1 MDSITNKFTNL
12 SQNAKIGVSF
22 LIIAIIVLII
32 YFSTTSEKIENSIN
46 IVDNILQSTNNQ
58 LDSVIDDSSNN
69 SSMSNEWENPLLQNI
84 NPNRNNIQ
92 GVSALQDL
100 MNEVN
105 QNNALQVNSQE
116 NTLFQ
121 KKARGLN
128 SAPVNQFRKISYKDS
143 NYRTDFNG
151 DGISASSQSQLDS
164 LYDNALVFHNDE
176 YQNNNNFTGNDLSE
190 SQYGKVET
198 QYGRAGIEGFTSG
211 PQSQEQKVQ
220 SMFDSNNYLPNASL
234 TNPNLEKGFQILE
247 SPTSVTN
254 PNLIPVL
261 KAMSVSSVL
270 GSKRNSSQD
279 LRGDPSSNPKTIISP
294 WNNSSILPD
303 IYSANRGCI

>member
-1 MDSITNKFTNL
+1 MDGITNKFNEL
-12 SQNAKIGVSF
+12 SQNQKIGVSL

-32 YFSTTSEKIENSIN
+32 YFSTTSEKFENSNN
-46 IVDNILQSTNNQ
+46 IVDNILQNTNNQ
-58 LDSVIDDSSNN
+58 LDSLIDDSSNN
-69 SSMSNEWENPLLQNI
+69 SSMSNEWGNPLLQNI
-84 NPNRNNIQ
+84 NPDRNNIQ
-92 GVSALQDL
+92 GVGALQDL
-100 MNEVN
+100 MREVN

-121 KKARGLN
+121 QNARGLN
-128 SAPVNQFRKISYKDS
+128 SAPAGQFRKISYKDS

-151 DGISASSQSQLDS
+151 DGVSAESQSQLDN

-176 YQNNNNFTGNDLSE
+176 YQNNNNFTGNDLSGE
-190 SQYGKVET
+190 QYGP
-198 QYGRAGIEGFTSG
+198 AGIEAFTSG
-211 PQSQEQKVQ
+211 AQTQEQKVQ
-220 SMFDSNNYLPNASL
+220 SMFNSNNYLPNSSL

-279 LRGDPSSNPKTIISP
+279 LRGDPLSNPKTIISP
-294 WNNSSILPD
+294 FNNSSIMPD